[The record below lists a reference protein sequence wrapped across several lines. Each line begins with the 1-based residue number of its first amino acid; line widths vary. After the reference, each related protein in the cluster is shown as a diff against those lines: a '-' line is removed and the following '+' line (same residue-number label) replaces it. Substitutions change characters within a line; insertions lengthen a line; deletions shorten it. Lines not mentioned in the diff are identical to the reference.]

1 VFEEIVARTM
11 NPVARAV
18 RREAFIDA
26 AQRLMEANG
35 YEQTSIQDVLDE
47 LDASRGAFYHYFDS
61 KATLLEAVVERMV
74 QAAISAVAPI
84 VTDSRL
90 SAVEK
95 LDGVFAC
102 IARWKSERTELV
114 LAVLEV
120 WQADDNAIVR
130 EKFRQGIVTRLAP
143 LLATIIRQGQ
153 VEGAFAAGT
162 PEHVARVVVSLLLSA
177 NEAAV
182 DLWFARRAGAV
193 SFDVVEHRLSA
204 YNDAMERILGLSV
217 GALRGVDD
225 ATLRQWY
232 R

>member
-1 VFEEIVARTM
+1 VARTI
-11 NPVARAV
+11 NPIARAV
-18 RREAFIDA
+18 RRDAFVDA
-26 AQRLMEANG
+26 AQRLMEAKG
-35 YEQTSIQDVLDE
+35 YEQTSIQDLLDE

-74 QAAISAVAPI
+74 EAAISAVAPI

-90 SAVEK
+90 SALEK
-95 LDGVFAC
+95 LDGVFAG

-143 LLATIIRQGQ
+143 LLATIIQQGQ
-153 VEGAFAAGT
+153 AEGTFAAGA
-162 PEHVARVVVSLLLSA
+162 PEHVARVAVSVLQSA
-177 NEAAV
+177 NDAAV
-182 DLWFARRAGAV
+182 ELWFARRAGAV
-193 SFDVVEHRLSA
+193 SFDVVERRLSA
-204 YNDAMERILGLSV
+204 YNQALERILGLSHD
-217 GALRGVDD
+217 ALRGIDT

-232 R
+232 G